1 MPTLRTLALL
11 AAAPVLATSLA
22 HADSDWAK
30 TYPVS
35 TQPSLGITTGDSSV
49 EIGSCGTC
57 REIRIRVEW
66 RDFHASSFILTE
78 SQAGNHVEFSLREK
92 TGFGIH
98 LNFGNRRA
106 PHVTVETPQNI
117 DLQARTSDGA
127 LAVTGVSGNLQLRT
141 SDGSLRAGNI
151 SGALSLTSSDGSIQV
166 HDASGTLE
174 SHSSDG
180 SVQIAGKFSGLQV
193 KGSDGAMDLTLE
205 PGSQLTRASSIQAS
219 DGSVKVHLPRSLS
232 ADLEVHAGDGSVRCD
247 LPLSMEGYNS
257 AVSGKKGLRGKLNG
271 GGVPLNI
278 RTQDGS
284 VVISAL

>member
-1 MPTLRTLALL
+1 MPTLRSLALL
-11 AAAPVLATSLA
+11 AAAPVLAASLA
-22 HADSDWAK
+22 HADPDWTK
-30 TYPVS
+30 SYSVS
-35 TQPSLGITTGDSSV
+35 AQPSLNITTGDSSV
-49 EIGSCGTC
+49 EIGSCGAC

-66 RDFHASSFILTE
+66 RDFPASKFILTQ

-92 TGFGIH
+92 TGFGVH

-141 SDGSLRAGNI
+141 SDGTLSASRV
-151 SGALSLTSSDGSIQV
+151 SGALSLTASDGSIHV

-180 SVQIAGKFSGLQV
+180 SVQIAGKFTGLQV

-232 ADLEVHAGDGSVRCD
+232 ADLEVHTGDGSVKCD

-278 RTQDGS
+278 RTHDGS